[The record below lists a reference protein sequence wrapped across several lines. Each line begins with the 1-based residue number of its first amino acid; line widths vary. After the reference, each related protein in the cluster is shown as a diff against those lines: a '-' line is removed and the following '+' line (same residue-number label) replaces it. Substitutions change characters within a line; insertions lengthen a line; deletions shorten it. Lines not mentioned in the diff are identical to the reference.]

1 MKISAELTLTPLK
14 EDFELP
20 IKAFIKAL
28 RTSGFRVLENP
39 LSTQIYGDYDA
50 LMGFLTQEIKTVFE
64 QEKSV
69 VMTIK
74 LIKGDRSS
82 YVPRF

>member
-14 EDFELP
+14 EDFEPL
-20 IKAFIKAL
+20 IKDFIKAL
-28 RTSGFRVLENP
+28 RTSGFTVLENP

-50 LMGFLTQEIKTVFE
+50 LMGFLTQEIKGVFE

>member
-1 MKISAELTLTPLK
+1 
-14 EDFELP
+14 
-20 IKAFIKAL
+20 
-28 RTSGFRVLENP
+28 
-39 LSTQIYGDYDA
+39 
-50 LMGFLTQEIKTVFE
+50 MGFLTQEIKTVFE